1 MHTYLPKNL
10 DLFQIVQN
18 HPPAG
23 IEKFD
28 IEKLKHFLGLIDY
41 LPANNK
47 DLELKNGFT
56 PLHSRK
62 LKNKAANYLSYFEY
76 AIEQGI
82 IISDHQWIEG
92 QKSIGY
98 RFTEK
103 YRMPIVRCE
112 ILNKRMRQTAQ
123 KKKNKRTKTT
133 NQIRYITQYFDQ
145 NLIIDEG
152 QALHYANAIYEYK
165 SASKDN
171 RDINFEK
178 TRNDR
183 NGVIHYKNPFV
194 QHNHTLACLDKVIR
208 GEWNLYRD
216 PTVNRFH
223 TTLTQ
228 MPGGFRNLLS
238 YNGKKLVACDIRNSQ
253 PYLLCRLL
261 QPSFYYT
268 QTHPKDQK
276 KFIKSPFG
284 KSNAYLT
291 DQHLEKFL
299 TNAQSVTTRPDFG
312 AQFSFS
318 FSFSLEKESKRVKSH
333 TLKNILKPHLTTPLS
348 LIKW

>member
-10 DLFQIVQN
+10 DLFQIVQHN
-18 HPPAG
+18 PPSG
-23 IEKFD
+23 IENFDLEKF
-28 IEKLKHFLGLIDY
+28 KYFLGLIDY

-62 LKNKAANYLSYFEY
+62 LKDKAANYLNYFEY

-82 IISDHQWIEG
+82 IISDHQWLKG

-98 RFTEK
+98 KFTRK
-103 YRMPIVRCE
+103 YCKPIVRCE
-112 ILNKRMRQTAQ
+112 ILNKRMQQTAQ

-145 NLIIDEG
+145 NLMIDEA

-165 SASKDN
+165 SASKDH

-183 NGVIHYKNPFV
+183 SGVIHYKNPFV
-194 QHNHTLACLDKVIR
+194 QHNHTLASLDKVTR
-208 GEWNLYRD
+208 GEWNPYRD
-216 PTVNRFH
+216 PTVNRLH

-228 MPGGFRNLLS
+228 MPGAFRNFLS
-238 YNGKKLVACDIRNSQ
+238 YDGKKLVACDIRNSQ

-268 QTHPKDQK
+268 QTHPNDRK
-276 KFIKSPFG
+276 KFIKTPFG

-299 TNAQSVTTRPDFG
+299 PNAQSVMARPDFG

-318 FSFSLEKESKRVKSH
+318 FSFSLENESKRVKSH
-333 TLKNILKPHLTTPLS
+333 TLRT
-348 LIKW
+348 